1 MLLFNYLIWFNR
13 MFFSSRI
20 PWIISLLL
28 LHLIGALILGS
39 LFFMFVEYILRNLG
53 LYGGKFIKYLWY
65 FLWNYI
71 LLQSIAIY
79 RYIYMK
85 FTLLRLKKT
94 MIYNSNVM
102 LLLMLTKTSSK
113 KKVSSHKIDSFD
125 SFLDNFVDFLYIWSL
140 EQWVWSLIT
149 LFLLYGFIGYGY
161 NKWLM
166 PSGGW
171 ISIRARILMIVID
184 LLLNFIIG
192 IYYMQYRE
200 TLIGAFL
207 VRCPLAISPLIF
219 IIEFVIVVWY
229 YTTYTLPKLK
239 SFLEK
244 QEKERAQELSKLQ
257 VVKSNTKITNDTKK
271 DIKDTKDIEDT
282 ESVSDVS
289 NKDQKPEI
297 TQPVTTD
304 KEKISTE
311 DEEYVPILK
320 PETRWSIQLQR
331 TCWDKFTAA
340 CWQWSRYGRIL
351 VEPQGEEREAL
362 RKEINSRFEKKQK
375 QKKISS
381 TKSKQK
387 KDSSDSKK

>member
-1 MLLFNYLIWFNR
+1 
-13 MFFSSRI
+13 
-20 PWIISLLL
+20 
-28 LHLIGALILGS
+28 
-39 LFFMFVEYILRNLG
+39 
-53 LYGGKFIKYLWY
+53 
-65 FLWNYI
+65 
-71 LLQSIAIY
+71 
-79 RYIYMK
+79 
-85 FTLLRLKKT
+85 
-94 MIYNSNVM
+94 MIYNSNIAT
-102 LLLMLTKTSSK
+102 LLMLTKTSSK

-125 SFLDNFVDFLYIWSL
+125 SFLDNFVDFLYLWSL
-140 EQWVWSLIT
+140 EQWIWSLIT
-149 LFLLYGFIGYGY
+149 LFLLYGFIGYAY

-171 ISIRARILMIVID
+171 ISVRARILMVVID
-184 LLLNFIIG
+184 LLVNFIIG

-219 IIEFVIVVWY
+219 IIEFVIVIWY
-229 YTTYTLPKLK
+229 YKTYTLPKLK

-244 QEKERAQELSKLQ
+244 QEKERTQEISKLQ
-257 VVKSNTKITNDTKK
+257 IVKSNAKSASDTKDMK
-271 DIKDTKDIEDT
+271 DTKETKDIIDIKNTKNKKDTKEIKDTK
-282 ESVSDVS
+282 SVTNII
-289 NKDQKPEI
+289 NKEQNPEI
-297 TQPVTTD
+297 TQPITTK
-304 KEKISTE
+304 KEKVSTE
-311 DEEYVPILK
+311 EEEEYVSIIK

-331 TCWDKFTAA
+331 TYWDKFAAA